1 MVNEAPTQSPDAQTA
16 SILLD
21 LDLFQERFD
30 EPWGVE
36 EDAEVWDFLERL
48 RDRKNEVFEASITE
62 KTRRLFE

>member
-1 MVNEAPTQSPDAQTA
+1 
-16 SILLD
+16 LLD